1 MIFGMMHLVPPKLD
15 IFSAWFGLTERGP
28 TANGWAANSAHLVAA
43 RPAHL
48 DRGRRSDPTEDGV
61 RASLKRLNGG
71 EGETLAHFSSPRLA
85 RGPSRGSAG
94 ASMAGGGRVLTRH
107 LEERA
112 AHCDN
117 PPRKIPY
124 YRLRPIHFGH

>member
-71 EGETLAHFSSPRLA
+71 EGETLAHFSSPLV
-85 RGPSRGSAG
+85 PSSRR
-94 ASMAGGGRVLTRH
+94 GGGERH
-107 LEERA
+107 RA
-112 AHCDN
+112 PWSATV
-117 PPRKIPY
+117 PAPVSAP
-124 YRLRPIHFGH
+124 LPVS